1 MEEDAAWQGP
11 TKMLYYNLLK
21 IKAKQSLSLYY
32 FKPPVPKMLICNLT
46 HHSRHSTVAHDS
58 EMPETLETSVLRNNT
73 VMVRSRVADNGKI
86 IESDTSYTSV
96 GYIICFVQQLKY
108 GTFLF
113 IYLGKTAIKKLR
125 IHCDSSRSLF
135 CYYIQRVPCDVSA
148 VYGRGLFLM
157 HCQVLQIIDH
167 KYFKTIL
174 YQFQLAI
181 IVLNAMVE
189 QICSFHTGFYNF
201 TNYMR
206 PMSIYKYAWQSI
218 GLSTGQIAVGSYD

>member
-86 IESDTSYTSV
+86 SLIHRIRQSVTLSVSFNNSNTAPSYL
-96 GYIICFVQQLKY
+96 YIS
-108 GTFLF
+108 
-113 IYLGKTAIKKLR
+113 GK
-125 IHCDSSRSLF
+125 
-135 CYYIQRVPCDVSA
+135 
-148 VYGRGLFLM
+148 
-157 HCQVLQIIDH
+157 LQ
-167 KYFKTIL
+167 
-174 YQFQLAI
+174 
-181 IVLNAMVE
+181 
-189 QICSFHTGFYNF
+189 
-201 TNYMR
+201 
-206 PMSIYKYAWQSI
+206 
-218 GLSTGQIAVGSYD
+218 

>member
-1 MEEDAAWQGP
+1 
-11 TKMLYYNLLK
+11 
-21 IKAKQSLSLYY
+21 
-32 FKPPVPKMLICNLT
+32 
-46 HHSRHSTVAHDS
+46 
-58 EMPETLETSVLRNNT
+58 
-73 VMVRSRVADNGKI
+73 
-86 IESDTSYTSV
+86 
-96 GYIICFVQQLKY
+96 
-108 GTFLF
+108 
-113 IYLGKTAIKKLR
+113 
-125 IHCDSSRSLF
+125 
-135 CYYIQRVPCDVSA
+135 
-148 VYGRGLFLM
+148 M

-206 PMSIYKYAWQSI
+206 PMSIYKYAWKSI